1 MKETNYWQQFM
12 STGSVKDYLNYCTN
26 CSPEERNNSVS
37 LMTERADSDFAT
49 GISSGAKD
57 LGVNSYAGVC
67 RSNGNNFKDGAC
79 R

>member
-12 STGSVKDYLNYCTN
+12 STGSIDAYLNYRTECDGKKKN
-26 CSPEERNNSVS
+26 SDKAFAAVRN
-37 LMTERADSDFAT
+37 
-49 GISSGAKD
+49 

-67 RSNGNNFKDGAC
+67 SCYGNDFKDGAC

>member
-12 STGSVKDYLNYCTN
+12 STGSIKDYLNYRSEGRETASCRPAGPASEN
-26 CSPEERNNSVS
+26 
-37 LMTERADSDFAT
+37 
-49 GISSGAKD
+49 

-67 RSNGNNFKDGAC
+67 RSNRNDFKDGAC

>member
-12 STGSVKDYLNYCTN
+12 STGSVKDYLSYRMECGQTAN
-26 CSPEERNNSVS
+26 CGIDADPVVS
-37 LMTERADSDFAT
+37 T
-49 GISSGAKD
+49 GSAVKD

-67 RSNGNNFKDGAC
+67 SSNRNDFKDGAC

>member
-12 STGSVKDYLNYCTN
+12 STGSVKDYLNYRMENGQTAN
-26 CSPEERNNSVS
+26 AGSDTDSVVS
-37 LMTERADSDFAT
+37 M
-49 GISSGAKD
+49 SSTAKG

-67 RSNGNNFKDGAC
+67 SSNRNDFKDGAC

>member
-12 STGSVKDYLNYCTN
+12 STGSIKDYLDYRTN
-26 CSPEERNNSVS
+26 CNQGENSSV
-37 LMTERADSDFAT
+37 ADVNAGT
-49 GISSGAKD
+49 GVFGQRKISTGTIKD

-67 RSNGNNFKDGAC
+67 SSNRNDFKDGAC